1 MVDFMDALKELK
13 QSDQGQ
19 IIQNNQLI
27 IQQALH
33 NIESRVE
40 EVVTRKFK
48 EGGGGSSNIEEQKI
62 LDLIDSQGKDIAID
76 FANIEK
82 QVSEIQA
89 RIAEG
94 GSYVPDHE

>member
-1 MVDFMDALKELK
+1 MVDLVDALKEVK
-13 QSDQGQ
+13 QSDHGQ

-48 EGGGGSSNIEEQKI
+48 EGGGGSSGIEEQKI

-82 QVSEIQA
+82 QVSEI
-89 RIAEG
+89 
-94 GSYVPDHE
+94 